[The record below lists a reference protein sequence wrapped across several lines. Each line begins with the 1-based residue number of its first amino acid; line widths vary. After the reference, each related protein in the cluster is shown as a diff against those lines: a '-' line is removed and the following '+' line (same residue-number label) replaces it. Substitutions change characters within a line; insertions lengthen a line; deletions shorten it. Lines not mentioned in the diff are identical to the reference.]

1 MGRTDLQEFFLKSL
15 RERCGA
21 PLVVFEPFGQRRLEQ
36 FAAELI
42 TGQPNRLEHR
52 QHLGWWVDDF
62 RSRAGWW
69 LAGNRTVQKPQGGF
83 AMISA
88 GGAKL
93 VENARLVRSSGS
105 LVTAVNAGQGLAL
118 GR

>member
-1 MGRTDLQEFFLKSL
+1 M
-15 RERCGA
+15 
-21 PLVVFEPFGQRRLEQ
+21 VFEPFGQRRFKQ

-42 TGQPNRLEHR
+42 TGQPNRFEHR
-52 QHLGWWVDDF
+52 QYLRRWVEDFGARACWW
-62 RSRAGWW
+62 SG
-69 LAGNRTVQKPQGGF
+69 GQRTVQKPQGGF

-93 VENARLVRSSGS
+93 IENARLVRSSGS